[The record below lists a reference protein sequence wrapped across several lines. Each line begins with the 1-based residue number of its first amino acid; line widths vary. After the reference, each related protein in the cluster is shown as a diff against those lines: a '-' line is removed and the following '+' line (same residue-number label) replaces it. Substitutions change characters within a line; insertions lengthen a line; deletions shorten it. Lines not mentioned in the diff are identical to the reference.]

1 MQETKQMMLQ
11 TQDSEKKEQEQEQE
25 DTIFEQEEPKTEKE
39 DTAVQTPETKP
50 VNITIYY
57 SNDDATGFAS
67 EEVQIP
73 SLTPEEVLKALVD
86 KGAMAADVRILSFE
100 TTTAEGKATI
110 ELDFSSEFSSY
121 VFSMGSTG
129 EYYVIGSVCN
139 TFLDAYDCEQ
149 IKITVE
155 GQVLSAGHAEYPGYM
170 SKFVEQWDKNLLFK
184 KYSVEV
190 KRDVAIEVVHYLLSM
205 QSIQS
210 I

>member
-1 MQETKQMMLQ
+1 MKKKMILPILFLAGMLCLSACSNGNTTGDSKTSDTTEQEAQK
-11 TQDSEKKEQEQEQE
+11 DSEKKEQEQEQE
-25 DTIFEQEEPKTEKE
+25 EPETEKE
-39 DTAVQTPETKP
+39 DTTVQTPDTKP

-155 GQVLSAGHAEYPGYM
+155 GQVLSTGHAEYPGYM
-170 SKFVEQWDKNLLFK
+170 SKFVE
-184 KYSVEV
+184 
-190 KRDVAIEVVHYLLSM
+190 
-205 QSIQS
+205 
-210 I
+210 

>member
-25 DTIFEQEEPKTEKE
+25 EPETEKE
-39 DTAVQTPETKP
+39 DTTVQTPDTKP

-100 TTTAEGKATI
+100 TTTA
-110 ELDFSSEFSSY
+110 
-121 VFSMGSTG
+121 G
-129 EYYVIGSVCN
+129 ESHDR
-139 TFLDAYDCEQ
+139 T
-149 IKITVE
+149 
-155 GQVLSAGHAEYPGYM
+155 
-170 SKFVEQWDKNLLFK
+170 
-184 KYSVEV
+184 
-190 KRDVAIEVVHYLLSM
+190 
-205 QSIQS
+205 
-210 I
+210 

>member
-1 MQETKQMMLQ
+1 MKKKMILLILFLAGMLCLSACSNGNTTEDSKTSDTTEQEAQK
-11 TQDSEKKEQEQEQE
+11 DSEKKEQEQEQE

-39 DTAVQTPETKP
+39 DTTVQTPETKP

-129 EYYVIGSVCN
+129 EYYVMGSVCN

-155 GQVLSAGHAEYPGYM
+155 GQVLSTGHAEYPGYM
-170 SKFVEQWDKNLLFK
+170 SKFVE
-184 KYSVEV
+184 
-190 KRDVAIEVVHYLLSM
+190 
-205 QSIQS
+205 
-210 I
+210 